1 MYLLDNARPS
11 SLRAGIE
18 KIDFFNIILV
28 RDFKGINYT
37 LFIWRL
43 IEIEDEETYNPS
55 FHFYVATV
63 YKEDEFMHNYV
74 NTSIPNYR
82 TEMHILVNEIIGKP
96 TKHWKETILGLE
108 NISRL
113 PDMDKVDDSIFNLNI
128 LFNIDISF
136 FDFQNEYKNFNL
148 DIEEKESRSTVC

>member
-18 KIDFFNIILV
+18 RIHFFNVILA
-28 RDFKGINYT
+28 RDFNGINYT

-43 IEIEDEETYNPS
+43 REIEDEKTYNPS
-55 FHFYVATV
+55 FYFYVAVV

-82 TEMHILVNEIIGKP
+82 TEPHILVNEIIGKP
-96 TKHWKETILGLE
+96 TKHWKETELAWHS
-108 NISRL
+108 ISRL
-113 PDMDKVDDSIFNLNI
+113 PNMDKVDDSIFNLNPF
-128 LFNIDISF
+128 FNIDISSF
-136 FDFQNEYKNFNL
+136 NFKNEYKNFDL
-148 DIEEKESRSTVC
+148 YIKGKESRWTVC

>member
-11 SLRAGIE
+11 SLRAEIE
-18 KIDFFNIILV
+18 EIYSFDVILV
-28 RDFKGINYT
+28 RDFNGINYT

-43 IEIEDEETYNPS
+43 REIEDEKTYNPS
-55 FHFYVATV
+55 FYFYIAIV

-96 TKHWKETILGLE
+96 TKHWIESKLGLE
-108 NISRL
+108 TIFIL
-113 PDMDKVDDSIFNLNI
+113 PSITKIRDSIFNLNTF
-128 LFNIDISF
+128 FNTDISF
-136 FDFQNEYKNFNL
+136 FDFQNEYENFNL
-148 DIEEKESRSTVC
+148 YIKEKESRWIM